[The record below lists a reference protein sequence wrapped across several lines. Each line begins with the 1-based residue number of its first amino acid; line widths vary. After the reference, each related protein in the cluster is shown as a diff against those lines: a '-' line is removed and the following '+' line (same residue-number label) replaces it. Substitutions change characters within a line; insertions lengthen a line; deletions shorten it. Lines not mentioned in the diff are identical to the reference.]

1 MDAQSYFNA
10 LSALQEAERRVE
22 EAQFESAL
30 KHQSLQQQLAA
41 GLCWHP
47 LNIIETGYGFGDY
60 PFVWVE
66 RTQQRDMPHLLGP
79 GKPVRVFSA
88 QQGDADAVNGVID
101 VLRDNRAK
109 IVFFRD
115 DMPEVLDEAKLVL
128 QAQFDELSYKRT
140 DEALTLIKNAR
151 NCRLAELRDVLIFQR
166 KADTDADDVF
176 EFAPDVSLN
185 DAQNKAV
192 RLMVETRDV
201 ALVHGPP
208 GTGKTTTLVAAAA
221 QICAQDGRILFV
233 APSNAAVD
241 HLCISLHERGLNVLR
256 IGNPLRVSEQLESL
270 TLEGKLKHSDQYG
283 VIREARKQ
291 ADNYRV
297 MALKYKRSF
306 GAAEREQRNL
316 LLKEAKA
323 LVRDALQLEKSLCDA
338 FVHQADVICG
348 TPMAVHTHLP
358 KELEF
363 DYVCIDEA
371 AQALEPQ
378 CWLPVM
384 RAQRLIMAGDPFQL
398 PPTVKSD
405 KAAKEGLSLTLM
417 EKLLNRVPT
426 VLLDVQYRMN
436 PEIMAFPNRW
446 FYADKLVAHSSTE
459 RRYFKEG
466 RGVLFVDTAGAGYDE
481 EHNAETQS
489 VCNQGEAEFI
499 IQRFTELLNLDEHHQ
514 TISAALIAPYSEQV
528 RLLNTQFEE
537 VFQTHNENVR
547 IQTIDSFQGQE
558 RDAVIISL
566 VRSNTRNEIG
576 FLRDYRRMNVAMTR
590 ARYKLV
596 MVGDSAT
603 LSADPFYDALINWS
617 MEQGFYRSVWEF
629 IS

>member
-1 MDAQSYFNA
+1 MEAESYFDPLIA
-10 LSALQEAERRVE
+10 LHEVE
-22 EAQFESAL
+22 CNVEKVQFETAL
-30 KHQSLQQQLAA
+30 KSQSLQQQLAA
-41 GLCWHP
+41 GVSWYP
-47 LNIIETGYGFGDY
+47 LNIVETGYGFGDY

-88 QQGDADAVNGVID
+88 QQGDAEAVHGVID

-115 DMPEVLDEAKLVL
+115 DIPEVLDEPKLVL
-128 QAQFDELSYKRT
+128 QVQFDVLAYKRT
-140 DEALTLIKNAR
+140 HEALTLIKNAR
-151 NCRLAELRDVLIFQR
+151 NCRLAEIRDVLIQKR
-166 KADTDADDVF
+166 EVDMRVDGVF
-176 EFAPDVSLN
+176 EFIAQSSLN

-192 RLMVETRDV
+192 RKILETRDV
-201 ALVHGPP
+201 ALIHGPP
-208 GTGKTTTLVAAAA
+208 GTGKTTTLVAAATQISA
-221 QICAQDGRILFV
+221 QGGRLLFV

-241 HLCISLHERGLNVLR
+241 HLCLSLQSKGLNVLR
-256 IGNPLRVSEQLESL
+256 IGNPLRVSEQLEAL
-270 TLEGKLKHSDQYG
+270 TLEGKLKHADEYR

-291 ADNYRV
+291 AENYRA

-323 LVRDALQLEKSLCDA
+323 LVRDAVQLEKTLCDA
-338 FVHQADVICG
+338 FMHQADVICG

-358 KELEF
+358 KDLEF
-363 DYVCIDEA
+363 NFVCIDEA

-378 CWLPVM
+378 CWLPIM
-384 RAQRLIMAGDPFQL
+384 RAQRLVMAGDPFQL
-398 PPTVKSD
+398 APTVKSD
-405 KAAKEGLSLTLM
+405 QAAKGGLSVTLM
-417 EKLLNRVPT
+417 EKLLHRVPT

-436 PEIMAFPNRW
+436 PQIMAFPNRW
-446 FYADKLVAHSSTE
+446 FYANKLVAHHSTE
-459 RRYFKEG
+459 RHFFKEG
-466 RGVLFVDTAGAGYDE
+466 RGVLFVDTAGAGFDE

-489 VCNQGEAEFI
+489 VRNPSEAEFI
-499 IQRFTELLNLDEHHQ
+499 RQHWSMLLDAEDYEHA
-514 TISAALIAPYSEQV
+514 ISAALIAPYSEQV
-528 RLLNTQFEE
+528 RFLTAQFEE
-537 VFQTHNENVR
+537 LRDTTRQYIR

-558 RDAVIISL
+558 RDAVVISL
-566 VRSNTRNEIG
+566 VRSNSRNEIG

-590 ARYKLV
+590 ARYRLV

-617 MEQGFYRSVWEF
+617 MEQGYYRSVWEF